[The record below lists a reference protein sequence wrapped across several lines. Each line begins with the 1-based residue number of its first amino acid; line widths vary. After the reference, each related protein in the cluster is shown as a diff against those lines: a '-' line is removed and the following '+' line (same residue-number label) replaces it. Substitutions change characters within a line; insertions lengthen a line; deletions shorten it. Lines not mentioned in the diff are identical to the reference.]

1 MWLLIFN
8 EEEFKVTIETNTIIA
23 FITGANRGVGKA
35 ITEGLLEAGAIK
47 VYTAVR
53 NLSSVNGL
61 KEKYGDRVVPVEF
74 DLSRKDTVDNGV
86 KIATDVN
93 LVVSNAGVVHLSSP
107 LDDNAL
113 EGLKYQMEGNVYPLI
128 HLAQAFGPILKSN
141 GGGAF
146 VQMNSLAS
154 IKNFLPFTGYS
165 ASKAAAYSVTQ
176 GLREAWAD
184 QGTQVISVIAGPLKT
199 DMADSAGMG
208 EGAPL
213 PSLVSDGILA
223 ALKSGDFFVY
233 PDPMAQQVAEVYSP
247 YAKNILEISQ

>member
-1 MWLLIFN
+1 M
-8 EEEFKVTIETNTIIA
+8 TIETNNIIA
-23 FITGANRGVGKA
+23 LITGANRGVGKA
-35 ITEGLLEAGAIK
+35 ITEGLLDAGAKK

-53 NLSSVNGL
+53 NLSSL
-61 KEKYGDRVVPVEF
+61 EALQEKYGDRIVPVEF
-74 DLSRKDTVDNGV
+74 DLSRKETIDKAVDV
-86 KIATDVN
+86 ATDVN

-113 EGLKYQMEGNVYPLI
+113 EGLKIQMEGNVYPLI
-128 HLAQAFGPILKSN
+128 NLAQAFGPILKNN

-176 GLREAWAD
+176 GLREAWTE

-199 DMADSAGMG
+199 GMADSAGMG
-208 EGAPL
+208 DGAPP
-213 PSLVSDGILA
+213 PSLVADGVLA

-233 PDPMAQQVAEVYSP
+233 PDPMAQQVAEVYRP
-247 YAKNILEISQ
+247 YAQNVLEIVQ